1 MSDRVGT
8 MGMVGR
14 RDISGNSA
22 RTARKSPLICSFW
35 ERLASAKS
43 SVWSQLARICRQG
56 RDDKLDMLGRLG
68 RLTVWLGRLGGVKA
82 AGASQMS
89 HLILPFARRRLAS
102 DLVSYDPFGQLH
114 IESFMGW
121 KEGGEKGKSWNVK
134 NLNGA
139 ATSRVFAKLSSF
151 ISLEGGAKKSH
162 LPPRCQSRTS

>member
-8 MGMVGR
+8 RGMVGR

-56 RDDKLDMLGRLG
+56 RDDRLDMLG

-89 HLILPFARRRLAS
+89 HLSLLFAWRRLAS
-102 DLVSYDPFGQLH
+102 DLVSYD
-114 IESFMGW
+114 S
-121 KEGGEKGKSWNVK
+121 
-134 NLNGA
+134 A
-139 ATSRVFAKLSSF
+139 A
-151 ISLEGGAKKSH
+151 H
-162 LPPRCQSRTS
+162 

>member
-8 MGMVGR
+8 RGMVGR

-22 RTARKSPLICSFW
+22 RTARKSPLICSFL

-56 RDDKLDMLGRLG
+56 RDDRLDMLGMLG

-102 DLVSYDPFGQLH
+102 DLVSYDSFGQLH
-114 IESFMGW
+114 VESFMGW
-121 KEGGEKGKSWNVK
+121 KEGGCKMGGERQELECEKSEWSGDK
-134 NLNGA
+134 
-139 ATSRVFAKLSSF
+139 
-151 ISLEGGAKKSH
+151 
-162 LPPRCQSRTS
+162 

>member
-8 MGMVGR
+8 RGMVDR
-14 RDISGNSA
+14 WDISDNSA

-43 SVWSQLARICRQG
+43 CVWSQLARICRQG
-56 RDDKLDMLGRLG
+56 KDDRLDMLG

-89 HLILPFARRRLAS
+89 HLILLLARRRLAS

-114 IESFMGW
+114 IESFVGW

-151 ISLEGGAKKSH
+151 ISLEGGAKKVSPAPNFE
-162 LPPRCQSRTS
+162 LC